1 VKTTIEL
8 PDELLQRAKAAAALR
23 GESLKDLF
31 TAALSDHL
39 VRFGGVA
46 SGEER
51 WRRVFGQTDAST
63 VKAVDAAVGEDLER
77 IDVES
82 WR

>member
-8 PDELLQRAKAAAALR
+8 PDDLLQQAKAAAALK

-31 TAALSDHL
+31 TAALSSHL
-39 VRFGGVA
+39 ERFGGAA
-46 SGEER
+46 SGEKG
-51 WRRVFGQTDAST
+51 WRRVFGRVAPSA
-63 VKAVDAAVGEDLER
+63 VEAVDVAVGEDLER
-77 IDVES
+77 VELES

>member
-8 PDELLQRAKAAAALR
+8 PDELLQRAKAAAALK
-23 GESLKDLF
+23 GESLRDLF

-39 VRFGGVA
+39 ARIGGAVPA
-46 SGEER
+46 EEG
-51 WRRVFGQTDAST
+51 WRKVFGT
-63 VKAVDAAVGEDLER
+63 VERAEVEAVDLAVGEDLER
-77 IDVES
+77 VDLDS